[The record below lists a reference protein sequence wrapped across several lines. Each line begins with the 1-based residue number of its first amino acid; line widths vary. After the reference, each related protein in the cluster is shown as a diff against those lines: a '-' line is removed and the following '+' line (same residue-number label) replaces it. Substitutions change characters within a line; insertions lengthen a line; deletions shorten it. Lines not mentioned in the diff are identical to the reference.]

1 MILTTRHVS
10 RALES
15 AVSVLAFALTALA
28 ASSTDVLA
36 QTPAPVATP
45 DKGVIA
51 WGGDIGVLFP
61 DEEFENALTFDAYG
75 EYYVHPRI
83 SVRGMFVWANPGVA
97 NRTEDHYRQVKLL
110 FGAAYNFRYK
120 LLRPFAEGGAGV
132 HFVRLKRFDAP
143 DPDGETRGGLYF
155 GGGTDIVLTHEDA
168 IKVEVRW
175 DVVSHPTG
183 LPDATSAVLT
193 FGYKRYF

>member
-10 RALES
+10 RTIKS
-15 AVSVLAFALTALA
+15 AVFALTFALTLA
-28 ASSTDVLA
+28 AFAPDARA
-36 QTPAPVATP
+36 QTTPVATP

-51 WGGDIGVLFP
+51 YGGDVGALFP
-61 DEEFENALTFDAYG
+61 DEEFEDTLTWDAYG

-83 SVRGMFVWANPGVA
+83 SVRGMFVWANPGVT
-97 NRTEDHYRQVKLL
+97 NRTEDHFRQVKLL
-110 FGAAYNFRYK
+110 FGGAYNFKYK

-155 GGGTDIVLTHEDA
+155 GGGSDIVLTKESA
-168 IKVEVRW
+168 IKVELRW
-175 DVVSHPTG
+175 DVVSQPTG
-183 LPDATSAVLT
+183 FPDATSASLT

>member
-1 MILTTRHVS
+1 MTLTTRHES
-10 RALES
+10 RTCKS
-15 AVSVLAFALTALA
+15 AVFALAFALTLA
-28 ASSTDVLA
+28 AFTPDARA
-36 QTPAPVATP
+36 QPATVSTP

-51 WGGDIGVLFP
+51 WGGDVGAFFP
-61 DEEFENALTFDAYG
+61 DEAFENALTWDAYG

-97 NRTEDHYRQVKLL
+97 NRTEDHFRHVKLL
-110 FGAAYNFRYK
+110 FGAAYNFKYK
-120 LLRPFAEGGAGV
+120 MLRPFAEGGAGV
-132 HFVRLKRFDAP
+132 HFVRLKRFDAT

-155 GGGTDIVLTHEDA
+155 GGGSDIVLTHQDA